1 VNVSSRSLKTD
12 DDLDDDLDDDGD
24 DNDGN
29 PHFILAPLTSK
40 PTRVTYDSFIRQMT
54 KMQTNIKTVHRARL
68 FKH

>member
-24 DNDGN
+24 ANDDN

-40 PTRVTYDSFIRQMT
+40 PTRVT
-54 KMQTNIKTVHRARL
+54 
-68 FKH
+68 